1 MTGNPN
7 QPGCNPGLAGGINQ
21 QLQVVMSMPAKVGVG
36 NVFPI
41 NIVFGNGGNVDI
53 PIPTRFIVSEDS
65 VPIALTIPDLSNN
78 TYQVYVEFREAG
90 GPANVLRAGASGVL
104 VLYGRGEGGAH
115 ELKYF
120 SIR

>member
-1 MTGNPN
+1 
-7 QPGCNPGLAGGINQ
+7 
-21 QLQVVMSMPAKVGVG
+21 VGVG
-36 NVFPI
+36 NIFPI

-65 VPIALTIPDLSNN
+65 VPIALTISDLSNN

-104 VLYGRGEGGAH
+104 VLYGRGEGTAH
-115 ELKYF
+115 SLKYF